1 MDLSDDLKD
10 ESKSSADSLYP
21 PGHHGGLVTSDLPDR
36 PDPMIQR
43 LSTISSDFDSCDKC
57 SETSS
62 GQNSDSGREEEA
74 VLKIVH
80 VTPGGVQEKHGASDV
95 ATDACVTLPDLR
107 NEDCNSTTRADDF
120 VKLPVTGDVKP
131 LEKTDELSVSPSST
145 SVSEETLSPENSV
158 CADSLAS
165 TAVEEHSRL
174 ENATL
179 DQERSS
185 KSVDYPPKVY
195 SDNSVDIS
203 DGGLSDASVEKSRP
217 SRIQLGNS
225 SFSVVSPL
233 RHRASSD
240 VLTDSE
246 GTPPAS
252 LDSDGAE
259 ELSDTASWPRS
270 PSNGAWSDHEKV
282 YPEGVKHLEESS
294 SSPSSGSSHSQ
305 SPGSNQTGLRMLA
318 DSWAEY
324 SPPGQGYVQFLAVS
338 DMHIWCV
345 TMYDLIFYCPTHFSV
360 VTWTQLRGTARM
372 LAVNHGG
379 DVIWCI
385 DRKNYAYVRVGI
397 NQNHLTGR
405 KWQPVEK
412 EMRFVAVDRSAVW
425 GIKVSNLDA
434 L

>member
-1 MDLSDDLKD
+1 MSNDLKD
-10 ESKSSADSLYP
+10 ELKSSDSLHP
-21 PGHHGGLVTSDLPDR
+21 PDHQGGLVASDLPDG

-74 VLKIVH
+74 VLKIVR
-80 VTPGGVQEKHGASDV
+80 VTPEGVQEKHAASDV
-95 ATDACVTLPDLR
+95 ASDACVTLPDLR
-107 NEDCNSTTRADDF
+107 NEDCNGATRADDF
-120 VKLPVTGDVKP
+120 VTSPVVTGAVNQ
-131 LEKTDELSVSPSST
+131 LEKTDEQSVSPSST
-145 SVSEETLSPENSV
+145 PVSEKTLSPENSL
-158 CADSLAS
+158 CADSIAS
-165 TAVEEHSRL
+165 IAVEEDSRL
-174 ENATL
+174 ENTTL

-195 SDNSVDIS
+195 SDISVDIS
-203 DGGLSDASVEKSRP
+203 DGGLSDASVEKSRS
-217 SRIQLGNS
+217 SRIQLANS

-270 PSNGAWSDHEKV
+270 LSNGAWSDREKV
-282 YPEGVKHLEESS
+282 YPESVQPLEESS
-294 SSPSSGSSHSQ
+294 SSPSFGSFHSQ
-305 SPGSNQTGLRMLA
+305 TPGSNQTGLRMLA

-345 TMYDLIFYCPTHFSV
+345 TKADLIFYCPTHFSL

-385 DRKNYAYVRVGI
+385 DQNNYAHVRLGI
-397 NQNHLTGR
+397 NPKHLTGR

-425 GIKVSNLDA
+425 GIKVSNLDT
-434 L
+434 

>member
-10 ESKSSADSLYP
+10 ESKSSDILPP
-21 PGHHGGLVTSDLPDR
+21 PGAQGGLVASDLPDGS
-36 PDPMIQR
+36 DPRIQR
-43 LSTISSDFDSCDKC
+43 LSTISSDFDSGDKC

-62 GQNSDSGREEEA
+62 GQNSDSGKEEEA
-74 VLKIVH
+74 LLKVVH
-80 VTPGGVQEKHGASDV
+80 VTPEGVQEKDAAIDV
-95 ATDACVTLPDLR
+95 ATDACVTLPNLR
-107 NEDCNSTTRADDF
+107 NEEFNSTPRADDC
-120 VKLPVTGDVKP
+120 VTLPVVTGDVNP

-158 CADSLAS
+158 CADSIAS
-165 TAVEEHSRL
+165 TAVEEDSGL
-174 ENATL
+174 EDATL

-185 KSVDYPPKVY
+185 RSVDYTPKVY

-203 DGGLSDASVEKSRP
+203 DGALSDASVEKSRP
-217 SRIQLGNS
+217 SRIHLGNS
-225 SFSVVSPL
+225 SISVVSPL
-233 RHRASSD
+233 RHRTSSD
-240 VLTDSE
+240 VVTDSE

-252 LDSDGAE
+252 LDCDGAE
-259 ELSDTASWPRS
+259 ELSDIASWPRS
-270 PSNGAWSDHEKV
+270 PSKGAWGDLEKV
-282 YPEGVKHLEESS
+282 YSDSGQLLEVASS
-294 SSPSSGSSHSQ
+294 SSSSGSSPSQ
-305 SPGSNQTGLRMLA
+305 SPASNQTGLRMLA

-324 SPPGQGYVQFLAVS
+324 SPPDQGYVQFMAVS

-345 TMYDLIFYCPTHFSV
+345 TNDDLIFYCPTRFSLV
-360 VTWTQLRGTARM
+360 AWTQLRGTARM

-385 DRKNYAYVRVGI
+385 DQKKYAYVRMGI
-397 NQNHLTGR
+397 DANHLTGK

-425 GIKVSNLDA
+425 GIKVNNLDT